1 MVVTQ
6 VDLAADVGE
15 SFGVY
20 TYGED
25 EALMP
30 FLSSANV
37 ACGFHAGD
45 PMVMRQAVKRA
56 AQHGVVIGAHPGYP
70 DLVGFGRRAM
80 VLTAEELE
88 ASLHYQVGALGAL
101 AAAEGLTLRHVK
113 PHGAMYNQAEQDER
127 QARALAHAMARLKPS
142 LLLVGLAGS
151 AMERAAREAGIA
163 FAREAFA
170 DRAYAPDGSLSPRS
184 RPGAVH
190 TDPER
195 AAAQVQS
202 MVRDGQVT
210 ATDGRRVAVTFD
222 ILCLHGDT
230 PGAAAIARRVRQ
242 ELETLGVAVRPFS

>member
-1 MVVTQ
+1 VVTQ

-20 TYGED
+20 AYGED

-30 FLSSANV
+30 FLSSANI

-45 PMVMRQAVKRA
+45 PMVMRKAVHLA
-56 AQHGVVIGAHPGYP
+56 AKHGVVIGAHPGYP

-80 VLTAEELE
+80 VLTDEELE

-101 AAAEGLTLRHVK
+101 AAAQGLSLRHVK
-113 PHGAMYNQAEQDER
+113 PHGAMYNQAEHDER
-127 QARALAHAMARLKPS
+127 QGRALARAMARLKPS

-163 FAREAFA
+163 FAREAFV

-190 TDPER
+190 TDPDR
-195 AAAQVQS
+195 AAAQVKS

-210 ATDGRRVAVTFD
+210 ATDGRRV
-222 ILCLHGDT
+222 LPPLR
-230 PGAAAIARRVRQ
+230 AACGRSWKPSRSRCD
-242 ELETLGVAVRPFS
+242 PF

>member
-1 MVVTQ
+1 
-6 VDLAADVGE
+6 
-15 SFGVY
+15 
-20 TYGED
+20 
-25 EALMP
+25 
-30 FLSSANV
+30 
-37 ACGFHAGD
+37 
-45 PMVMRQAVKRA
+45 
-56 AQHGVVIGAHPGYP
+56 
-70 DLVGFGRRAM
+70 
-80 VLTAEELE
+80 
-88 ASLHYQVGALGAL
+88 
-101 AAAEGLTLRHVK
+101 
-113 PHGAMYNQAEQDER
+113 MYNQAEQDER
-127 QARALAHAMARLKPS
+127 QARALAHAMARLRPP

-184 RPGAVH
+184 RPGAVY